1 MNRQNTAE
9 VHLTRMYRTPEEIRR
24 DMKRIHMAIEE
35 TTDML
40 NTRNLIVEALTA
52 MAMNH
57 PETWIPA
64 IEELLEEARAALAR
78 LETLEC
84 ALLGLREE
92 IEEVKEVILQ

>member
-52 MAMNH
+52 MAS
-57 PETWIPA
+57 
-64 IEELLEEARAALAR
+64 
-78 LETLEC
+78 
-84 ALLGLREE
+84 
-92 IEEVKEVILQ
+92 